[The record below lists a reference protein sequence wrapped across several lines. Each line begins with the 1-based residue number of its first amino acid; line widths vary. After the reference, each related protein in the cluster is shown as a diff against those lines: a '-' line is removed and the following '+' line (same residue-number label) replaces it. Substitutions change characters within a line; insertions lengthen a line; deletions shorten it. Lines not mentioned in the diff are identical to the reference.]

1 MTNKVLF
8 IGSFQDRVEVP
19 TSVSTWGQLKAHV
32 TSIGKNVDFTSL
44 TATDG
49 SNKTVYGHEDSI
61 LNVVDGKVRIYVA
74 PSKGFKGGANYDF
87 DYSVEDVAD
96 LDYADLKQEIKN
108 IRLQATELEDETTL
122 TLIGNYT
129 NLSTAARRAKLI
141 EVYTALDNVETPE
154 VNVDLTDVEARLNT
168 IEAEQVT
175 MRERLTALELGQ
187 GLLNE
192 FNGDAFTQWAEE
204 FGNSLT

>member
-8 IGSFQDRVEVP
+8 IGSFQDRIEVP

-32 TSIGKNVDFTSL
+32 TNIGKNVDFTSL

-129 NLSTAARRAKLI
+129 NLSTANLRTKLI

-154 VNVDLTDVEARLNT
+154 VNVDLTDVEARLNA

-204 FGNSLT
+204 FGNSLG